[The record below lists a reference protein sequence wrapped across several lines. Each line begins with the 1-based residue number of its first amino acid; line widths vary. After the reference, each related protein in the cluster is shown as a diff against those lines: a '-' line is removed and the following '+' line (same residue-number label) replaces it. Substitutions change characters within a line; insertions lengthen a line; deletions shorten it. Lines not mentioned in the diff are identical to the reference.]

1 MGRMDYE
8 WGCLVRALFYVAVAV
23 FLCAFVGCQEY
34 TEKELIAQLY
44 EKDAAFRRQMEVLNC
59 VVSNRVSSFE
69 VKQDGEYA
77 QLIEE
82 LNQAQREMLQTLS
95 TGNFRIRQWFRTGC
109 LQKDQ
114 EELVPTKGELG
125 FVPFQSGT
133 FMGITLCEGNVVL
146 HFRNNQSC
154 SCKPSV
160 LVTFYDQ
167 HLERLGAVKASWFW
181 TSLSPNETAD
191 EVKSL
196 PFAQR
201 PFYFVAEH
209 LR

>member
-1 MGRMDYE
+1 MKE
-8 WGCLVRALFYVAVAV
+8 LFYVAGAV
-23 FLCAFVGCQEY
+23 FLFATVGCREY
-34 TEKELIAQLY
+34 SEEELIAQLY
-44 EKDAAFRRQMEVLNC
+44 EKDAIFRRSIEVLND

-82 LNQAQREMLQTLS
+82 LNQAKREMMQTLS
-95 TGNFRIRQWFRTGC
+95 GFRIRQWFRTGC

-133 FMGITLCEGNVVL
+133 FIGITLCEGNVAL
-146 HFRNNQSC
+146 HFRNNKSY

-196 PFAQR
+196 PFVQR
-201 PFYFVAEH
+201 PFYFVVEH
-209 LR
+209 LH